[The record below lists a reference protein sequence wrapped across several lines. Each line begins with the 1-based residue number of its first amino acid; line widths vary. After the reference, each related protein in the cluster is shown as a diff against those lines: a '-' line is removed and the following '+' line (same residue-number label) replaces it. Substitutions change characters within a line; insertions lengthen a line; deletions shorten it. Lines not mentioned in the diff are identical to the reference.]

1 MYKLHLDRDL
11 GQNLFVDASK
21 EIRDWIVN
29 AIANIVIVDGIIE
42 KHEFVALQEAIELL
56 ESRDEVHD
64 LMKKVKERNLFEVKD
79 IKMEQDFAIKVFFYL
94 AAIAVI
100 DGNLKKSEN
109 ELLNTCGACLGL
121 DDDLVRAVT
130 RWSVNQME
138 INRKLSQELK
148 SSNKDRDRIIDK
160 LLFMDWLR
168 QTTNWKN
175 LLFWAFSTK
184 IHADIILYLN

>member
-1 MYKLHLDRDL
+1 
-11 GQNLFVDASK
+11 
-21 EIRDWIVN
+21 
-29 AIANIVIVDGIIE
+29 
-42 KHEFVALQEAIELL
+42 
-56 ESRDEVHD
+56 
-64 LMKKVKERNLFEVKD
+64 
-79 IKMEQDFAIKVFFYL
+79 MEQEFAIKVFFYL

-160 LLFMDWLR
+160 LLFMD
-168 QTTNWKN
+168 
-175 LLFWAFSTK
+175 
-184 IHADIILYLN
+184 

>member
-79 IKMEQDFAIKVFFYL
+79 IKMEQEFAIKVFFY
-94 AAIAVI
+94 
-100 DGNLKKSEN
+100 
-109 ELLNTCGACLGL
+109 
-121 DDDLVRAVT
+121 
-130 RWSVNQME
+130 Q
-138 INRKLSQELK
+138 RK
-148 SSNKDRDRIIDK
+148 
-160 LLFMDWLR
+160 
-168 QTTNWKN
+168 
-175 LLFWAFSTK
+175 
-184 IHADIILYLN
+184 

>member
-1 MYKLHLDRDL
+1 MYKLHIDRDL
-11 GQNLFVDASK
+11 GKNLFEDESK

-64 LMKKVKERNLFEVKD
+64 LMKKVKERDLYEVKD
-79 IKMEQDFAIKVFFYL
+79 IKMGLDLAIKVFFYL

-100 DGNLKKSEN
+100 DGNLKKSEK
-109 ELLNTCGACLGL
+109 ELLNKCGLCLGL
-121 DDDLVRAVT
+121 ENDLIRAVT
-130 RWSVNQME
+130 RWSVNLME

-148 SSNKDRDRIIDK
+148 RSNTDRERIIDK
-160 LLFMDWLR
+160 LLFV
-168 QTTNWKN
+168 
-175 LLFWAFSTK
+175 
-184 IHADIILYLN
+184 H

>member
-79 IKMEQDFAIKVFFYL
+79 IKMEQEFAIKVFFYL

>member
-11 GQNLFVDASK
+11 GKNLFEDASK

-29 AIANIVIVDGIIE
+29 AIANIVIVDDIIE

-79 IKMEQDFAIKVFFYL
+79 IKMELDLAINVFFYL
-94 AAIAVI
+94 AAIAII
-100 DGNLKKSEN
+100 DGNLKKSEK
-109 ELLNTCGACLGL
+109 ELLNKCGVCLGL

-130 RWSVNQME
+130 RWSLNQME
-138 INRKLSQELK
+138 INRNLRMELT
-148 SSNKDRDRIIDK
+148 SSNNDRNRIIEK
-160 LLFMDWLR
+160 LLYMG
-168 QTTNWKN
+168 
-175 LLFWAFSTK
+175 
-184 IHADIILYLN
+184 

>member
-1 MYKLHLDRDL
+1 
-11 GQNLFVDASK
+11 
-21 EIRDWIVN
+21 
-29 AIANIVIVDGIIE
+29 
-42 KHEFVALQEAIELL
+42 
-56 ESRDEVHD
+56 
-64 LMKKVKERNLFEVKD
+64 
-79 IKMEQDFAIKVFFYL
+79 
-94 AAIAVI
+94 
-100 DGNLKKSEN
+100 
-109 ELLNTCGACLGL
+109 
-121 DDDLVRAVT
+121 
-130 RWSVNQME
+130 ME

>member
-79 IKMEQDFAIKVFFYL
+79 IKMEQEFAIKVFFYL

-160 LLFMDWLR
+160 LLFMD
-168 QTTNWKN
+168 
-175 LLFWAFSTK
+175 
-184 IHADIILYLN
+184 